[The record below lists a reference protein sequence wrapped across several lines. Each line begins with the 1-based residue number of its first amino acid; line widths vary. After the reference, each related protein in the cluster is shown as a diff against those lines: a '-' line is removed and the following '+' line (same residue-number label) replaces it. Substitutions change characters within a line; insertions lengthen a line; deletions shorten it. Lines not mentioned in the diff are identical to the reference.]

1 MDGYGYL
8 AIAIVEQAAKD
19 YRKKIKKYGK
29 APDIVRFF
37 HSDWGNLCC
46 FGKAD
51 LILEKLKDEC
61 VKGKKLKGKPKGKRG
76 MVPMKRKA
84 SKKYVSSQKM

>member
-8 AIAIVEQAAKD
+8 AIAIVEQSAKD
-19 YRKKIKKYGK
+19 YRKKIKRYGK
-29 APDIVRFF
+29 APDIVKFF
-37 HSDWGNLCC
+37 HSDWGNLLC

-61 VKGKKLKGKPKGKRG
+61 IKGKKPKGKPLGKRG
-76 MVPMKRKA
+76 MAPRKRRTR
-84 SKKYVSSQKM
+84 KKIC